1 MPIELYAIL
10 IFAIGLFV
18 GISLG
23 YFFFRRN
30 IKSSKL
36 LENQLDEKNQAFSAM
51 QQRAELL
58 QESLS
63 ELKIEHTALSD
74 LKGDL
79 AATVVR
85 LETEKAGLSTQ
96 ISEHTEDLTRMRE
109 QFTKDFQLL
118 ANKIF
123 EEKSEKFTSQNRI
136 SLNQLLAP
144 LKENIA
150 SFQKKVEE
158 THASNLKETSGL
170 RQELKNLKEVSQK
183 MSDEADNLTRALK
196 NDSKVQGNWGEIILE
211 SILENSG
218 LRRDY
223 EYFTQQSFTMDDGRR
238 LQPDV
243 LIKLPENKCVIV
255 DSKVSLKAYEQYIS
269 DEEIDRKQLHLKAH
283 LNSIRAHIKGLAA
296 KKYHEL
302 GAGKKLDFILMFIP
316 IEPAYLLALNQDQTL
331 FNEAYERH
339 IVMVSPSTLIASLKI
354 IASTWKHEYQNK
366 NAQEIAKRGKLL
378 LDKFVGFADDFE
390 KIGDHI
396 SRTEKTYLDAMKK
409 LRDGRG
415 SLVNQARE
423 LESLGI
429 KSDKQLGGKFTN
441 NQIE

>member
-63 ELKIEHTALSD
+63 ELKIEHTALSN

-85 LETEKAGLSTQ
+85 LETEKAGLSSQ

-218 LRRDY
+218 LRREY

>member
-10 IFAIGLFV
+10 IFAIGLFL